1 MKAKQFQDV
10 VAGMTFPLYL
20 VSRWWYPTR
29 WLSIQEGDPHID
41 EQWGEWVE
49 KVYETPQDLY
59 KDRNKV
65 LVLAEDSTFAPLEE
79 GTLQSLILKTIAD
92 A

>member
-1 MKAKQFQDV
+1 MKAKQFQDI
-10 VAGMTFPLYL
+10 VAGMTFPVYL

-29 WLSIQEGDPHID
+29 WLAIQEGAPRID

-49 KVYETPQDLY
+49 GVYDTPQDLY